1 MINRVNNK
9 VTMAIQKNFSF
20 VAFFIPFYLVIPN
33 NLLTHTHTHTH
44 THLNNS
50 SYARVR
56 YTIKSYKQRVCKKFF
71 DNFLHAFF
79 VRINE

>member
-1 MINRVNNK
+1 MQK
-9 VTMAIQKNFSF
+9 VIEKLLAHPLF
-20 VAFFIPFYLVIPN
+20 VRLYGV
-33 NLLTHTHTHTH
+33 
-44 THLNNS
+44 